1 MTGAIL
7 HELENGMSGTVLVA
21 LASVAICL
29 GVIFKVAS
37 GGQKT
42 QGKKCDDGTGGS
54 VSSSGSSD
62 CGPADTGGC
71 DDGGGD

>member
-7 HELENGMSGTVLVA
+7 HELENGVSGTALVA

-29 GVIFKVAS
+29 GVIFKVAA

-42 QGKKCDDGTGGS
+42 QGKKRDDGTIGL
-54 VSSSGSSD
+54 VSSNDISD
-62 CGPADTGGC
+62 CGPADSGGC
-71 DDGGGD
+71 DGGGGD

>member
-1 MTGAIL
+1 M

-42 QGKKCDDGTGGS
+42 QGKKRDDRNGGS
-54 VSSSGSSD
+54 VSSSDVSD

-71 DDGGGD
+71 DGGGGD